1 MTAGER
7 RTGRVL
13 FTVANVE
20 RDLEG
25 LVLVSHFLSARYG
38 IESTFCRRA
47 GLDEALLEQAPDAV
61 VLDRLMPGDRIAH
74 RANRL
79 GAIVLVLPTAGF
91 FQDAAAELA
100 RAAYPPGDVV
110 HRFLAWGSHAAALLQ
125 GEGGWPPDRVRITGC
140 PRFDLYHPRYRALTG
155 DRGALLERLGVPG
168 DRPLILWTTNT
179 YFEEQRA
186 ADALPAGSGLDPLA
200 ARQLADAQVQYESIS
215 QAVLAASELHPE
227 WTLLIRVHPSELRE
241 PYEALARQRS
251 NLVVAGPARI
261 QELLVHC
268 DALVQAFSTTA
279 TEAFLCGK
287 PVIEIRW
294 GDYATA
300 VRGEYL
306 AGCDVCGDVREVEA
320 ALQRAVRGPESDA
333 GRLRARAELIRAL
346 YHAPDGGA
354 AERCA
359 AAIAEL
365 VLAPERTAAVRA
377 ALRDRARREHAD
389 WRRATA
395 ARPAA
400 RLKALLGID
409 AERSLRFW
417 RPRADPTV
425 ESRWREPVRAQEV
438 ERLQAAFAMATRSE
452 P

>member
-7 RTGRVL
+7 RAGHVL

-25 LVLVSHFLSARYG
+25 LVLVSHFLSDLYG
-38 IESTFCRRA
+38 ISSTFCRRA
-47 GLDEALLEQAPDAV
+47 GLAEALLEQAPDAV
-61 VLDRLMPGDRIAH
+61 VLDRLMSGDRVAH
-74 RANRL
+74 RASRL
-79 GAIVLVLPTAGF
+79 GTMVLVLPTAGF

-100 RAAYPPGDVV
+100 RAVYPSGGVV
-110 HRFLAWGSHAAALLQ
+110 HRFLAWGTHAAALL
-125 GEGGWPPDRVRITGC
+125 ERDGGWPPDRVRITGC
-140 PRFDLYHPRYRALTG
+140 PRFDLYHPRYQGLTG
-155 DRGALLERLGVPG
+155 GRAALLERLGVPA
-168 DRPLILWTTNT
+168 DRPLIVWTTNT

-186 ADALPAGSGLDPLA
+186 ADALPGGRALDPVA
-200 ARQLADAQVQYESIS
+200 ARQLADARVQYESIS
-215 QAVLAASELHPE
+215 EAVLAMSERHPE
-227 WTLLIRVHPSELRE
+227 WTFLIRVHPSELRE
-241 PYEALARQRS
+241 PYEALARPRA
-251 NLVVAGPARI
+251 NLVVSGPARI

-287 PVIEIRW
+287 PVIEVAW
-294 GDYATA
+294 GNYANA

-306 AGCDVCGDVREVEA
+306 AGCDVCGDVGDVEA
-320 ALQRAVRGPESDA
+320 ALQRAVRGLESDP

-365 VLAPERTAAVRA
+365 VLDPARTPSVRA
-377 ALRDRARREHAD
+377 ALRERARLEHAA
-389 WRRATA
+389 WRHART

-417 RPRADPTV
+417 RSGADPAV
-425 ESRWREPVRAQEV
+425 ESRWRDPVQAQEV
-438 ERLQAAFAMATRSE
+438 ERLRAAFAVAARGE

>member
-1 MTAGER
+1 MTSGER
-7 RTGRVL
+7 RAGHVL
-13 FTVANVE
+13 FTVANVD

-38 IESTFCRRA
+38 ISASFCRRA

-74 RANRL
+74 RASRL
-79 GAIVLVLPTAGF
+79 GIIVLVLPTAGF

-100 RAAYPPGDVV
+100 RAAYPSGDVV
-110 HRFLAWGSHAAALLQ
+110 HRFLAWGTHAAALLER
-125 GEGGWPPDRVRITGC
+125 EGGWPPDRVRITGC
-140 PRFDLYHPRYRALTG
+140 PRFDLYHPRYRGLTDGRDAL
-155 DRGALLERLGVPG
+155 RERLGVPG
-168 DRPLILWTTNT
+168 DGPLIVWTTNT

-186 ADALPAGSGLDPLA
+186 ADALPGGRALEPVA
-200 ARQLADAQVQYESIS
+200 ARQLADARVQFESIS
-215 QAVLAASELHPE
+215 EAVLAVSERHPE
-227 WTLLIRVHPSELRE
+227 WTFLIRVHPSELPE
-241 PYEALARQRS
+241 PYAALARRRT
-251 NLVVAGPARI
+251 NLVVSGPARI
-261 QELLVHC
+261 QELLLHC

-287 PVIEIRW
+287 PVIEVAW
-294 GDYATA
+294 GSYTTE

-306 AGCDVCGDVREVEA
+306 AGCDVCADVGEVDA
-320 ALQRAVRGPESDA
+320 ALQRAVRAPESDA

-365 VLAPERTAAVRA
+365 VLAPARTASVRA
-377 ALRDRARREHAD
+377 ALHERAQREQVV
-389 WRRATA
+389 WRRAKM

-417 RPRADPTV
+417 RPGGDPAV
-425 ESRWREPVRAQEV
+425 ESRWREPVREEEV
-438 ERLQAAFAMATRSE
+438 ERLRAAFAVAAGGES
-452 P
+452 